1 MIALKNKIFLFVA
14 FLLILP
20 AIPLSYIISEL
31 LDKSYQIG
39 VNEKV
44 ESALE
49 GALKIS
55 SDFYNQQKEII
66 KEYID
71 QVKDNSYDVDEIE
84 KFLTQKLH
92 DSDVQVLNIKSLD
105 LEEETII
112 PINTIKTFLKENKEK
127 TIWPTENHT
136 SLLGLA
142 RVKNNYLLLISYPL
156 PKSFQNS
163 AKSIAEVNQ
172 MYKTLGFVKD
182 NIQNSFLFTFIF
194 IYSLGL
200 IMTLFVS
207 FWFSKKITH
216 PVENLKQAALEIGQG
231 NFNFRVDLKG
241 KDELSNLGNSFNNM
255 ASELAENQRKI
266 IELEKMNT
274 WQQLARRLAHEI
286 KNPLTPIQLM
296 TQQIRDSYNGEDKH
310 YRTMLLES
318 CQIIEQEVESL
329 KVLVQEFSDFA
340 RLPKIN
346 PTQNNICELIQSVSK
361 LYQSAEIQTKL
372 PVDEINLEFDYDY
385 IKRVLINL
393 VDNALAANNS
403 NDPITLELVPK
414 IEQVKLIVSDKGEG
428 IAKENLQKIFEPYY
442 STKKSGVGLG
452 LSIVKKIIEEHN
464 GEITVESELGK
475 GTRFVISFNKT
486 NF

>member
-1 MIALKNKIFLFVA
+1 MKTLRNKIFIFVA
-14 FLLILP
+14 LLLILP

-49 GALKIS
+49 GALNIS

-66 KEYID
+66 KEYIG
-71 QVKDNSYDVDEIE
+71 QVNIRSLKVSEIE
-84 KFLTQKLH
+84 NFFKLKLP
-92 DSDVQVLNIKSLD
+92 DANVQVIFTQNLD
-105 LEEETII
+105 LTDETII
-112 PINTIKTFLKENKEK
+112 PINTIRRFLNEK
-127 TIWPTENHT
+127 KDNTIWPAENHT
-136 SLLGLA
+136 KLLA
-142 RVKNNYLLLISYPL
+142 IAKTNNNGIMLISYPL
-156 PKSFQNS
+156 PESFQNS
-163 AKSIAEVNQ
+163 AKSIEEVNQ
-172 MYKTLGFVKD
+172 IYKTLGFVKN

-200 IMTLFVS
+200 IIALVVS

-216 PVENLKQAALEIGQG
+216 PVDELKEAASEIGQG
-231 NFNFRVDLKG
+231 NFKYRVDLKG
-241 KDELSNLGNSFNNM
+241 KDELAKLGNSFNNM

-266 IELEKMNT
+266 IELEKMST

-296 TQQIRDSYNGEDKH
+296 TQQIRDSYSGDDKH
-310 YRTMLLES
+310 YRNMLSES

-340 RLPKIN
+340 RLPQIN
-346 PTQNNICELIQSVSK
+346 PIPNNLSDLIRSVAK

-372 PVDEINLEFDYDY
+372 PAEEINLDFDFDY

-403 NDPITLELVPK
+403 NEPIILELVRSDDH
-414 IEQVKLIVSDKGEG
+414 IKLIVQDKGEG
-428 IAKENLQKIFEPYY
+428 ISTENLQRIFEPYY

-452 LSIVKKIIEEHN
+452 LSIVKKIIEEH
-464 GEITVESELGK
+464 GGKIEVESELGK
-475 GTRFVISFNKT
+475 GTRFIISFISQIL
-486 NF
+486 